1 MTSVHQSHQIIS
13 NMATNRTNANNKL
26 LLACWSKR
34 RSNPAYKILTPA
46 VKTPNK
52 IKNFSAQKLSSKE
65 NAIKHQLDT
74 ANSDATKRTNKKI
87 KRNKMQGDTAVNTI
101 NVEDSDGDTTFG
113 YNNTPFQEKK

>member
-1 MTSVHQSHQIIS
+1 M
-13 NMATNRTNANNKL
+13 
-26 LLACWSKR
+26 
-34 RSNPAYKILTPA
+34 
-46 VKTPNK
+46 
-52 IKNFSAQKLSSKE
+52 
-65 NAIKHQLDT
+65 HQLDT